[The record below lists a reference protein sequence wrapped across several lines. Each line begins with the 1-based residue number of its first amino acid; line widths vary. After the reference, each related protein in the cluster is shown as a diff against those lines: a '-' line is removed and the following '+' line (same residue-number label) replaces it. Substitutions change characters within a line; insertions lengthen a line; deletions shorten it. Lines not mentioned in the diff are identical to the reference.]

1 MAQVT
6 YAIELIPENAGKID
20 AINRIILG
28 ESYTAEAPATTGRGM
43 VEEIEKSKA
52 KSEAKTE
59 PKAKAEPKKESKAGT
74 ASKVTFDTF
83 KAAAKKAK
91 ADHGEDFVKE
101 MIEQAGAELESTLL
115 KSVSAVDAEL
125 RQEIMDLWVAGPTE
139 QAADEPEDD
148 LDDDLD
154 DDLEDDLEDDGLD
167 DDEADIDPEAVKT
180 ALKAYSKSEGRE
192 AAKEIMTKNG
202 AAALSKVNDCS
213 QKQLAAMMKELV

>member
-1 MAQVT
+1 MAQVI

-28 ESYTAEAPATTGRGM
+28 ESYTAEAPATTGLGII
-43 VEEIEKSKA
+43 EEIEKSKP

-125 RQEIMDLWVAGPTE
+125 RQEIMDLWIAGPTE

-148 LDDDLD
+148 LDDDL
-154 DDLEDDLEDDGLD
+154 EDDGLD
-167 DDEADIDPEAVKT
+167 EDEADADIDPEAVKT

-202 AAALSKVNDCS
+202 AVALSKVSDCS

>member
-43 VEEIEKSKA
+43 VEEIEKST
-52 KSEAKTE
+52 EAKKQKSADTATE
-59 PKAKAEPKKESKAGT
+59 QGSSTKSKGKA
-74 ASKVTFDTF
+74 ASAKVTFDTF
-83 KAAAKKAK
+83 KVTAKKAK

-101 MIEQAGAELESTLL
+101 MIEQAGAELKSTLL

-125 RQEIMDLWVAGPTE
+125 RQEIMDLWIAGPTE

-154 DDLEDDLEDDGLD
+154 DDLEDDGLGD
-167 DDEADIDPEAVKT
+167 DDADIDPEAVKT

-202 AAALSKVNDCS
+202 ATALSKVNDCS
-213 QKQLAAMMKELV
+213 QKQLAAMMKALV